1 MADARDKTSN
11 RGLTR
16 AEVTFYVDGNIPTD
30 DFIEEALQNIVAHI
44 PATLIYSTPFAEVWR
59 SYCSSFQHSLVC
71 VDRTED
77 VGLVVYSYN
86 EITGNISGE
95 SYEKWSEREKW
106 CLDKLTLNGNLPLD
120 VIDINTTTKTLSSRG
135 PRRKNNFIL
144 EIAGSRYYKVHPDS
158 STRFSTRLVSNK
170 GVDSFNVDT
179 TEENSKRLVRAGLVE
194 HEHCIPYLA
203 RRQSGKKSKAD
214 AELRK
219 IDTLKVYVEERKA
232 TKHDSQEREN
242 LLQEEAARLE
252 EIRKPLLEE
261 LRFQEIKLRCINSYK
276 QTFTT
281 RDSIPL
287 GNLAQG
293 VYTVHA
299 ARKQN
304 TRYGVSHKLLVEVNG
319 EMHVVWGNKKI
330 NSTIDSIPK
339 EKFSKMLD
347 TTSGIIAFPEQ
358 ELATLAI
365 TGRGTNSY
373 GHITVYCNFN
383 LKNCENPTRSESAC
397 TSKTECE
404 KHVVEIVTQEHL
416 LPYREYNNL
425 SLLPIGSTHRVS
437 ALGYAKSY
445 GGERLVI
452 KIGDTFY
459 QAGED
464 IETKVANLQSDCIL
478 KIEKIRANP
487 TRHTKYAICSL
498 YEPGDWTACV
508 DFSKTPMLV
517 NRDGSTCIV
526 DVKTVE
532 VKGKKRKLLL
542 TDKGLVYKLK
552 QSKLENSITPGFL

>member
-1 MADARDKTSN
+1 M
-11 RGLTR
+11 
-16 AEVTFYVDGNIPTD
+16 F
-30 DFIEEALQNIVAHI
+30 
-44 PATLIYSTPFAEVWR
+44 
-59 SYCSSFQHSLVC
+59 
-71 VDRTED
+71 
-77 VGLVVYSYN
+77 
-86 EITGNISGE
+86 
-95 SYEKWSEREKW
+95 
-106 CLDKLTLNGNLPLD
+106 
-120 VIDINTTTKTLSSRG
+120 
-135 PRRKNNFIL
+135 
-144 EIAGSRYYKVHPDS
+144 
-158 STRFSTRLVSNK
+158 
-170 GVDSFNVDT
+170 
-179 TEENSKRLVRAGLVE
+179 
-194 HEHCIPYLA
+194 
-203 RRQSGKKSKAD
+203 
-214 AELRK
+214 
-219 IDTLKVYVEERKA
+219 
-232 TKHDSQEREN
+232 
-242 LLQEEAARLE
+242 
-252 EIRKPLLEE
+252 
-261 LRFQEIKLRCINSYK
+261 
-276 QTFTT
+276 
-281 RDSIPL
+281 
-287 GNLAQG
+287 
-293 VYTVHA
+293 
-299 ARKQN
+299 
-304 TRYGVSHKLLVEVNG
+304 
-319 EMHVVWGNKKI
+319 
-330 NSTIDSIPK
+330 
-339 EKFSKMLD
+339 D

-373 GHITVYCNFN
+373 GHITVYCSFN

-404 KHVVEIVTQEHL
+404 KHVAEIVTQEHL

-478 KIEKIRANP
+478 KLEKIRANP